1 MDWIKFVLFLCLII
15 YPLGYIVTSWLTKVS
30 ESKIAVSVTLGLFLV
45 SIEAYLSGIL
55 KLPGIII
62 PLIILQAILSWI
74 LILKSNNFVF
84 TNSFRIPGVVWIFVL
99 LAVFVNCQM
108 LIPFGR
114 VTDLGISLFG
124 AHFVDSTWH
133 IALINNLGK
142 SIPPEN
148 PIFSGTLLTNYHYLV
163 DLQISLIHRVTQIPV
178 PQLYFSVIGPFYI
191 FVLTTLVYRFAN
203 ILTKSIIGGISS
215 ILVLLLGSNWYYLFG
230 ANPSIAWVDFFS
242 TKTVNYPLL
251 FSLCLSIVFIE
262 LITNS
267 KSKIRSVVIGLLIGF
282 SFLIKSHT
290 AVVLII
296 SLGIYGFIKIFN
308 KNSYPI
314 IALLSSFFVL
324 VPVFMF
330 TMNFSSGVL
339 RLFPLWFI
347 KTMYES
353 PDRLNQVNWE
363 LKRLTLSSYKAYLG
377 IAKLYIAGI
386 ATFLI
391 INFGP
396 LSIGLISKKITKY
409 MLIVVIVSIFIPLL
423 VIQNGAPW
431 NSIQFIYVAYIPL
444 TLGVAILI
452 SKMYRQNRLLGLMT
466 MMILFASLL
475 PGNKYIIDQYAQ
487 YLGRYNIPP
496 DQVELIK
503 FLKTLPG
510 STIVT
515 DTSFFSGSYIQA
527 YTGKSLFVGDSQML
541 ESLAIDANSRLADFD
556 KVFECIKIKYSI
568 DYIVV
573 TGDNVIVKKCYKL
586 IKDFPRYSVYSF

>member
-1 MDWIKFVLFLCLII
+1 
-15 YPLGYIVTSWLTKVS
+15 
-30 ESKIAVSVTLGLFLV
+30 
-45 SIEAYLSGIL
+45 
-55 KLPGIII
+55 
-62 PLIILQAILSWI
+62 
-74 LILKSNNFVF
+74 
-84 TNSFRIPGVVWIFVL
+84 
-99 LAVFVNCQM
+99 
-108 LIPFGR
+108 
-114 VTDLGISLFG
+114 
-124 AHFVDSTWH
+124 
-133 IALINNLGK
+133 
-142 SIPPEN
+142 
-148 PIFSGTLLTNYHYLV
+148 
-163 DLQISLIHRVTQIPV
+163 
-178 PQLYFSVIGPFYI
+178 
-191 FVLTTLVYRFAN
+191 
-203 ILTKSIIGGISS
+203 
-215 ILVLLLGSNWYYLFG
+215 
-230 ANPSIAWVDFFS
+230 
-242 TKTVNYPLL
+242 
-251 FSLCLSIVFIE
+251 
-262 LITNS
+262 
-267 KSKIRSVVIGLLIGF
+267 
-282 SFLIKSHT
+282 
-290 AVVLII
+290 
-296 SLGIYGFIKIFN
+296 
-308 KNSYPI
+308 
-314 IALLSSFFVL
+314 
-324 VPVFMF
+324 
-330 TMNFSSGVL
+330 MNFSSGVL